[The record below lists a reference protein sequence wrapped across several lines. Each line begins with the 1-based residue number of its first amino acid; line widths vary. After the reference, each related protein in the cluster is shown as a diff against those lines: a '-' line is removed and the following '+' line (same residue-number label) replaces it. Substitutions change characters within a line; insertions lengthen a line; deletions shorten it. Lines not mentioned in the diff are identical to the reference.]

1 MHEINN
7 VSEGFI
13 ISVGRGLVLASCA
26 PCCSSLI
33 LVLGLGLVIGAV
45 VLIEVL
51 VDRFLVLVS
60 VHLVVVAAWWHLI
73 SASRVL
79 HFFILFLVHFLDGSE
94 VLLVLHLKVSVF
106 GISNDLVNSINLKS
120 VGVDLR
126 LVVFKF
132 KNHLFK
138 LFGSFFQILLI
149 NY

>member
-1 MHEINN
+1 
-7 VSEGFI
+7 
-13 ISVGRGLVLASCA
+13 
-26 PCCSSLI
+26 
-33 LVLGLGLVIGAV
+33 VIGAV

-60 VHLVVVAAWWHLI
+60 VHLIVVAARWHLI

-79 HFFILFLVHFLDGSE
+79 HFFILFLIHFLDGSK
-94 VLLVLHLKVSVF
+94 VLLVFHLKVSVF

-132 KNHLFK
+132 KNHLFQ
-138 LFGSFFQILLI
+138 LFGSFFQILLV